1 MMGDIYMSD
10 EKMYAEAKHYLKR
23 TQNILE
29 DYGNQ
34 RAIKDI
40 RTKLSMI
47 RVKGETKAKLVWEKM
62 IVDEFLL

>member
-1 MMGDIYMSD
+1 MGDIYMSD

-47 RVKGETKAKLVWEKM
+47 RVKGETKAKLV
-62 IVDEFLL
+62 